1 MDSLIP
7 KVAGEYPKLA
17 VLKLMNRIKDE
28 LIFPKCLELCN
39 ISSIWKMKGPRN
51 QFKSNKGIFRVSI
64 FRAILDKLIYNNE
77 YTNIDSN
84 FSDSNVGGRKTR
96 NITDNIFVLN
106 AILNARKKSQ
116 KDPIDIQA

>member
-28 LIFPKCLELCN
+28 QIFPKCLELCN

-51 QFKSNKGIFRVSI
+51 QFKSNRGIFRVSI

-84 FSDSNVGGRKTR
+84 FSDSNVGVEAERPG
-96 NITDNIFVLN
+96 I
-106 AILNARKKSQ
+106 
-116 KDPIDIQA
+116 